1 MGEERFAILSGDE
14 LLDVIHKSELKDLMG
29 LKHFEALTVTPFDE
43 YTDTHANWIED
54 LGLDEVP
61 F

>member
-1 MGEERFAILSGDE
+1 MGEERFAISSGDE
-14 LLDVIHKSELKDLMG
+14 LLDVIHKSELQDLMG
-29 LKHFEALTVTPFDE
+29 LKHFETLTITPFDE
-43 YTDTHANWIED
+43 YTKVHTNWIED